1 MSGVLLKYQRGDFDW
16 RRGAF
21 QTLLNRFFK
30 RHLSLAAHQKND
42 IYQL

>member
-1 MSGVLLKYQRGDFDW
+1 MSGVLLKYQWGDFDW

-30 RHLSLAAHQKND
+30 RYLSLAAHQKND
-42 IYQL
+42 I